1 MPVFDHEKLDVYRLS
16 IEFVAWASNQVADL
30 SGKNRH
36 PRDQLLRSSQSI
48 PQNIAEGNGKR
59 QGPER
64 RRYFEIAR
72 GSAMESAATIDVLVA
87 TGVMSCAR
95 AKQGKEMLVR
105 IVQML
110 TQMAPP
116 RR

>member
-1 MPVFDHEKLDVYRLS
+1 MQLFDHEKLDVYRLS
-16 IEFVAWASNQVADL
+16 IEFVAWVSNQVSQL
-30 SGKNRH
+30 SGSDRY
-36 PRDQLLRSSQSI
+36 PRDQLIRSSQSI

-59 QGPER
+59 QEPDR

-87 TGVMSCAR
+87 TGVMTLEKAQ
-95 AKQGKEMLVR
+95 AGKTMLVR

-110 TQMAPP
+110 TQLAPP
-116 RR
+116 GR